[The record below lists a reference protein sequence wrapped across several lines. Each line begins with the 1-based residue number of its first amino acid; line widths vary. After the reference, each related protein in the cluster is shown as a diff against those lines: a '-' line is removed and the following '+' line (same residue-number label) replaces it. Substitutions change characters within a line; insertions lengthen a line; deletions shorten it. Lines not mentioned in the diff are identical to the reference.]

1 MLVVVTV
8 ILVIVLSLALSYL
21 GNWEVS
27 LFNILRRLYQG
38 LFLKLTMGEQRED
51 SPSPEE
57 QREILSYK
65 LAKSVVAGENWYL
78 INSRWMKNMKQFI
91 GMVRTDQPCSNPG
104 PVDNSSILAPNGI
117 DLKKGL
123 AENID
128 YELIS
133 EECWKLLINWYG
145 HYPDQA
151 PIERKAILAGF
162 NYTMVEVYLVEL
174 KCYNT
179 FDLKNEVRLSVSKAD
194 CLTVIHNLLRDKY
207 EIRKSQRSR
216 LWISLGSN
224 NFDLVNLGLSVQ
236 LAGIG
241 DNHSII
247 LEVQNS
253 SGEWIRTI
261 DEESMTDVLAQ
272 PSTSKLTM
280 GTQTSTTVSPRTSR
294 ATVYPEGTFKPGIC
308 GLYNLGNTCYMNSV
322 LQCLSNSHPITNY
335 FLEGRHLTELNVANP
350 LGMGG
355 EIARAY
361 GDLINNIWS
370 GRYSSANPLHFKVQV
385 GKFNPQFCGCAQH
398 DAQELLTFLLD
409 GLHEDLNRIANKPY
423 IPNKDYQGEED
434 HIFALESWN
443 NYKLRNDS
451 IIVDHFHGLLKSRVI
466 CPHCEYLSVAFDP
479 FSSLSLPLP
488 INHENQFKVKFIP
501 YDPKK
506 REIFLR
512 VSLSRRSLIKD
523 LCHEVALKTGFET
536 DQLIVADLSNS
547 HFHRFYSGN
556 EPLELYEDKELFHV
570 YQLNINSGSSF
581 TNYTVIPVSF
591 WEKCKPTDKFNFN
604 HLFGIPLLI
613 VLPSSHL
620 KKETITKTVFR
631 QMSRHFFGATDSSD
645 SDPNNS
651 SSDNEY
657 PSSLFAPALYLLDV
671 GLTGICSPI
680 KLEFDD
686 DNNCLSNLSGPVETG
701 DALKFVNRRLLLVQ
715 LSVEEKQLYYTERSP
730 DYGPEFHSSHL
741 KDKTKLGI
749 NDCFDLFTT
758 CEKLGLENTWYC
770 PTCKVHRR
778 VTKKFDLWKLPN
790 ILIIQLKRFSFTKG
804 GDKIDSLVDFPLTN
818 LRLAKYIINPT
829 EQDVKYDLVGV
840 INHYGTLSGG
850 HYTAYC
856 KNQKCGRWFCFDDDN
871 VTPIR
876 SEDIL
881 GQAAYV
887 LFYMRNSG
895 TVPSADI

>member
-8 ILVIVLSLALSYL
+8 ILVIVVGIAISYL
-21 GNWEVS
+21 GNWEV
-27 LFNILRRLYQG
+27 LIFNLLRRFYQVF
-38 LFLKLTMGEQRED
+38 FLKLTMGEQRED

-57 QREILSYK
+57 QKEILSCK

-78 INSRWMKNMKQFI
+78 VNSRWMKALKQFI
-91 GMVRTDQPCSNPG
+91 GVMRTDQSCSNPG
-104 PVDNSSILAPNGI
+104 PIDNSSILAVNGV

-133 EECWKLLINWYG
+133 EECWKLLISWYG
-145 HYPDQA
+145 YYPDQA

-162 NYTMVEVYLVEL
+162 NYTMVEVYLLEL
-174 KCYNT
+174 RCYNT
-179 FDLKNEVRLSVSKAD
+179 FELKNEVRLSVSKAD
-194 CLTVIHNLLRDKY
+194 CLSSIHNTLREKY
-207 EIRKSQRSR
+207 SINKSQRSR
-216 LWISLGSN
+216 LWLCLGSN

-247 LEVQNS
+247 LETQNS

-261 DEESMTDVLAQ
+261 DEETVSDVLAQ
-272 PSTSKLTM
+272 PSTSKQTM
-280 GTQTSTTVSPRTSR
+280 GTQTSLMSPRTTR
-294 ATVYPEGTFKPGIC
+294 ATIYPEGTFKPGIC

-322 LQCLSNSHPITNY
+322 LQCLSNSFPVTNY
-335 FLEGRHLTELNVANP
+335 FLEGRHLQELNVTNP

-355 EIARAY
+355 EIARSY
-361 GDLINNIWS
+361 GELIHNLWS

-434 HIFALESWN
+434 HVFALESWK

-451 IIVDHFHGLLKSRVI
+451 IIVDNFHGLLKSRVI

-488 INHENQFKVKFIP
+488 INQENQFKVKFIP

-512 VSLSRRSLIKD
+512 VTLSRKSLIKD
-523 LCHEVALKTGFET
+523 LCHEVALKTSCNAN
-536 DQLIVADLSNS
+536 QLIITDLNNS
-547 HFHRFYSGN
+547 HFHRFYSYN

-570 YQLNINSGSSF
+570 YQIDINAGSC
-581 TNYTVIPVSF
+581 TEYTVLPVCF
-591 WEKCKPTDKFNFN
+591 WEKCKPSDRFSFN
-604 HLFGIPLLI
+604 HLFGMPLLI
-613 VLPSSHL
+613 VLPSNYL
-620 KKETITKTVFR
+620 EKETIVTTVLNH
-631 QMSRHFFGATDSSD
+631 MSRHFFGTTDSSD

-651 SSDNEY
+651 SSDSEH
-657 PSSLFAPALYLLDV
+657 PSSLFVPALYLLDISLS
-671 GLTGICSPI
+671 GSCTPN

-686 DNNCLSNLSGPVETG
+686 DDNCISNLSGIVDIG
-701 DALKFVNRRLLLVQ
+701 DSLKLVSRKILLVQ
-715 LSVEEKQLYYTERSP
+715 LSVDQKQLYYTERPP
-730 DYGPEFHSSHL
+730 DYGPDFHSSHF
-741 KDKTKLGI
+741 KDKVKLSI

-770 PTCKVHRR
+770 PTCQVHRR

-818 LRLAKYIINPT
+818 LRLAKYIINPS

-856 KNQKCGRWFCFDDDN
+856 KNQKSEGWYCYDDDN

-887 LFYMRNSG
+887 LFYMRNNTILSEEMQ
-895 TVPSADI
+895 